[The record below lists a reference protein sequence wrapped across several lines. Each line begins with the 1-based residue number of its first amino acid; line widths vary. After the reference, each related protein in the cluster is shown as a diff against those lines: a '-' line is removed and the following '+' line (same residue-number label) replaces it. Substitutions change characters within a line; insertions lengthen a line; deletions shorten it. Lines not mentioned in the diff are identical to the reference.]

1 MLTKEIKR
9 ATAQAKMMSELYARL
24 AEAIRDGNIM
34 LIEELSE
41 DINTLRER
49 LSKTTG
55 MDF

>member
-1 MLTKEIKR
+1 MLANEIKR
-9 ATAQAKMMSELYARL
+9 ASVQAKMMSELYARL
-24 AEAIRDGNIM
+24 AEAIREGNIM

-49 LSKTTG
+49 LNKTTG